1 MKFKKI
7 LTLILSSTLIASF
20 SLSLT
25 KKEQKLYAE
34 SPKEVLKV
42 YNWADYIYDGSDPLF
57 DDDEKEIP
65 GIIEQ
70 FEAYYA
76 EKYPGRTVS
85 VEYDTF
91 DTNEV
96 MLNEIKTGKTQYDLI
111 CPSDYIIQ
119 RLMVEDMLEEIDL
132 TKIPNYT
139 QYASKYLQNLFI
151 KNEWDKYACGYM
163 WGTVG
168 LTYNPSTVDE
178 EDMKTWTS
186 LWSVDYNKK
195 ILIKDSLRETYMV
208 GVMKV
213 YRGELNKARAKYQA
227 GELSAAEYNAIL
239 TEIFNR
245 HDKDT
250 LEKVQKTLTN
260 LKKNIYG
267 FEVDS
272 GKNDIVTGKVDINL
286 AWSGDAVFSMD
297 TAEEEDGVLLNYSVP
312 EEGSNIWFDGWCL
325 PKGAKK
331 ELAYEFLNF
340 ISQPSIACLN
350 MSYIGY
356 TSFIAGDEVLDMVW
370 DWYGDE
376 EGEYTADL
384 TYFFENTLS
393 ETYDADRMLVKTDTV
408 GRQFTAQYP
417 TLDIINNCAIMEDF
431 GEGNENVVAMW
442 EAIRANEV
450 SIWLIIVVC
459 GVVVLGAAGYAYYKY
474 SKTRNRRRRR
484 KASLKRS

>member
-7 LTLILSSTLIASF
+7 LTFILSSTLIASF

-34 SPKEVLKV
+34 NPKEVLKV

-163 WGTVG
+163 WG
-168 LTYNPSTVDE
+168 P
-178 EDMKTWTS
+178 
-186 LWSVDYNKK
+186 
-195 ILIKDSLRETYMV
+195 
-208 GVMKV
+208 
-213 YRGELNKARAKYQA
+213 
-227 GELSAAEYNAIL
+227 
-239 TEIFNR
+239 
-245 HDKDT
+245 
-250 LEKVQKTLTN
+250 
-260 LKKNIYG
+260 
-267 FEVDS
+267 
-272 GKNDIVTGKVDINL
+272 
-286 AWSGDAVFSMD
+286 
-297 TAEEEDGVLLNYSVP
+297 
-312 EEGSNIWFDGWCL
+312 
-325 PKGAKK
+325 
-331 ELAYEFLNF
+331 
-340 ISQPSIACLN
+340 
-350 MSYIGY
+350 
-356 TSFIAGDEVLDMVW
+356 
-370 DWYGDE
+370 
-376 EGEYTADL
+376 
-384 TYFFENTLS
+384 
-393 ETYDADRMLVKTDTV
+393 
-408 GRQFTAQYP
+408 
-417 TLDIINNCAIMEDF
+417 
-431 GEGNENVVAMW
+431 
-442 EAIRANEV
+442 
-450 SIWLIIVVC
+450 
-459 GVVVLGAAGYAYYKY
+459 
-474 SKTRNRRRRR
+474 
-484 KASLKRS
+484 